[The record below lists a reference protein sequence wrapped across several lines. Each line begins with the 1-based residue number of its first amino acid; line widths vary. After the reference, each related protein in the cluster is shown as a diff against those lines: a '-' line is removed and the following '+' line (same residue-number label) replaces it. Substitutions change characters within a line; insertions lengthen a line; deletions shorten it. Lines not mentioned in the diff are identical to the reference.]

1 MTEERK
7 TVDIIISDDLR
18 NVLLEIQDSQVAQL
32 LVKGTHFEDE
42 LADDHVNYISI
53 SKKDLTKIS
62 YLTKERY
69 EGLSI
74 EECWATTKRI
84 MAKPGGFISKVFKN
98 ISEKEVEKFSTLFR
112 SEITKPKLDFQVF
125 EGDEIKKFYH
135 YSSYCERNG
144 GSLHASCMKYDN
156 CQNFLEIYSKNPD
169 NCKIV
174 VLFDNDDAT
183 RIIGRAILWHI
194 GEHKVMDRIYT
205 INDESY
211 QFYFKQWASKHGYYF
226 KSEQNWFN
234 TRQFEMLG
242 SKKINLD
249 LTLDLPNNKF
259 DRVPYM
265 DTFKFM
271 DYEGKLYNFQPKGKE
286 YYTLTDTGGRKNGYD
301 HLVTDYITGVLRY
314 RGDAIR
320 LRYLEVEGGVRAHTH
335 PDSCYYSEIMDTYIL
350 RDHAFQHPILK
361 DYIFNEDFKS
371 HNNEERIQE
380 RIKYVEEREAQR
392 QKEREEREARRQ
404 RQLEG
409 IEQGGYERGRLYSDF
424 NDYADVLNQMRNLR
438 HNFNTDE
445 IYSYVSEYMDL
456 RRRGYAGTLEDLVR
470 ERRNERVAPPIRQVR
485 GQEGGRVIRDGGLR
499 FADAGGFADPVV
511 EEPVAP
517 TPQPVEDF
525 AARLRDTISTL
536 AQPDPVEEEAQEEV
550 TERVEEQPIIT
561 ATQGEDVRTTGIDLT
576 TLYDRYMTAEN
587 RIRFL
592 PTDDSGTRF
601 WSSRYY
607 TVVDTET
614 GEMRIEEGAE

>member
-69 EGLSI
+69 EGLSMD
-74 EECWATTKRI
+74 ECWATTKRI

-156 CQNFLEIYSKNPD
+156 CQNFLEIYSKNPEH
-169 NCKIV
+169 CKIV

-183 RIIGRAILWHI
+183 RIIGRAILWHV
-194 GEHKVMDRIYT
+194 GDHKVMDRIYT
-205 INDESY
+205 INDENY
-211 QFYFKQWASKHGYYF
+211 QFYFKQWSSEHGYSF
-226 KSEQNWFN
+226 KSEQNWSN
-234 TRQFEMLG
+234 TKDFEILG
-242 SKKINLD
+242 SKKIKLE
-249 LTLDLPNNKF
+249 LVLSLPNNKF
-259 DRVPYM
+259 DKLPYM

-271 DYEGKLYNFQPKGKE
+271 DYDGKLYNFQPKGKD

-301 HLVTDYITGVLRY
+301 HLVTDYFTGILRY
-314 RGDAIR
+314 RGDAVR
-320 LRYLEVEGGVRAHTH
+320 LRYLEVEGGDRAYTHT
-335 PDSCYYSEIMDTYIL
+335 DSCYYSEIMCIYIF
-350 RDHAFQHPILK
+350 RDHSFQHPILK
-361 DYIFNEDFKS
+361 DYIFDDDFKQ
-371 HNNEERIQE
+371 NNDDERIQE
-380 RIKYVEEREAQR
+380 RIKYVEEREVRR
-392 QKEREEREARRQ
+392 QKDREERDARRQ
-404 RQLEG
+404 KQLDEMN
-409 IEQGGYERGRLYSDF
+409 QGGERGRLYSDF
-424 NDYADVLNQMRNLR
+424 SDYSDVMDQMRNLR
-438 HNFNTDE
+438 HRYNMDE

-456 RRRGYAGTLEDLVR
+456 RRRGYAGSLEDLVR
-470 ERRNERVAPPIRQVR
+470 DRRNERVAPPIHRER
-485 GQEGGRVIRDGGLR
+485 GRVMR
-499 FADAGGFADPVV
+499 ADRPPVDFFERYERATLGTV
-511 EEPVAP
+511 REEPVSP
-517 TPQPVEDF
+517 TAQPVEDE
-525 AARLRDTISTL
+525 IQSL
-536 AQPDPVEEEAQEEV
+536 AQPEPVEEESQEEV

-561 ATQGEDVRTTGIDLT
+561 AAQGETIRTTGIDLT
-576 TLYDRYMTAEN
+576 ALYDRYITADTRN
-587 RIRFL
+587 VRFL
-592 PTDDSGTRF
+592 PTDDSSRF
-601 WSSRYY
+601 GRYY

-614 GEMRIEEGAE
+614 GEMRIEEEAE

>member
-69 EGLSI
+69 EGLSVD
-74 EECWATTKRI
+74 ECWATTKRI

-156 CQNFLEIYSKNPD
+156 CQSFLDIYTQNPD

-183 RIIGRAILWHI
+183 RIIGRAILWEVD
-194 GEHKVMDRIYT
+194 GHKVMDRIYT
-205 INDESY
+205 INDEAY

-249 LTLDLPNNKF
+249 LVLDLPNKKF

-271 DYEGKLYNFQPKGKE
+271 DYEGKLYNFQPKGTE
-286 YYTLTDTGGRKNGYD
+286 FYTLTDTGGRKNGYD
-301 HLVTDYITGVLRY
+301 HLVTDYLTGVLRY

-320 LRYLEVEGGVRAHTH
+320 LRYLEVDGERAHTH
-335 PDSCYYSEIMDTYIL
+335 PDNCYYSEIMDTYIL
-350 RDHAFQHPILK
+350 RDHAFQHPVLR
-361 DYIFNEDFKS
+361 DYIFNDDFKQ
-371 HNNEERIQE
+371 HNNDERIQE

-409 IEQGGYERGRLYSDF
+409 REQGGYERGRLYSDF
-424 NDYADVLNQMRNLR
+424 NDYAEVLNQMRNLR
-438 HNFNTDE
+438 HNFSMDE
-445 IYSYVSEYMDL
+445 IYSSVSEYMDL
-456 RRRGYAGTLEDLVR
+456 RRRGYGGTLEDLIR
-470 ERRNERVAPPIRQVR
+470 ERRNEREEVYRLRQER
-485 GQEGGRVIRDGGLR
+485 PRVVIDRFEERVERVLRDV
-499 FADAGGFADPVV
+499 PQPV
-511 EEPVAP
+511 EEPVSP
-517 TPQPVEDF
+517 TAQPVDAQEEIQDPI
-525 AARLRDTISTL
+525 AR
-536 AQPDPVEEEAQEEV
+536 PVEEEV
-550 TERVEEQPIIT
+550 TERIEEQPIIT
-561 ATQGEDVRTTGIDLT
+561 AAQGEDVRTTGVQQDWTDLT
-576 TLYDRYMTAEN
+576 ALYDRYITADT
-587 RIRFL
+587 RTVRFL
-592 PTDDSGTRF
+592 PTDDSSGTRF
-601 WSSRYY
+601 GRYY
-607 TVVDTET
+607 ARIDGET
-614 GEMRIEEGAE
+614 GEMRIEEEVE

>member
-1 MTEERK
+1 MTQERK

-32 LVKGTHFEDE
+32 LVKGTHFDDE

-69 EGLSI
+69 EGLSTD
-74 EECWATTKRI
+74 ECWATTKRI

-156 CQNFLEIYSKNPD
+156 CQNFFEIYSKNPD

-183 RIIGRAILWHI
+183 RIIGRAILWHV
-194 GEHKVMDRIYT
+194 GDHKVMDRIYT
-205 INDESY
+205 INDEAY
-211 QFYFKQWASKHGYYF
+211 QFYFKQWASKHSYYF

-249 LTLDLPNNKF
+249 LVLDLPNTKF

-286 YYTLTDTGGRKNGYD
+286 FYTLTDTGGRKNGYD

-350 RDHAFQHPILK
+350 REHSIQHPILK
-361 DYIFNEDFKS
+361 DYIFNDDFKS

-380 RIKYVEEREAQR
+380 RIKYVEERESQR
-392 QKEREEREARRQ
+392 QKEREEREERRK

-409 IEQGGYERGRLYSDF
+409 VEQGGERGRLYSDF

-438 HNFNTDE
+438 HNFNNDE

-456 RRRGYAGTLEDLVR
+456 RRRGYIGSLEDLVR
-470 ERRNERVAPPIRQVR
+470 DRRNERVAPPIRQER
-485 GQEGGRVIRDGGLR
+485 GRVMR
-499 FADAGGFADPVV
+499 ADRPPVDFFERYERATLGTV
-511 EEPVAP
+511 REEPVSP
-517 TPQPVEDF
+517 TAQPVEDEIQSP
-525 AARLRDTISTL
+525 LD
-536 AQPDPVEEEAQEEV
+536 QPEPVEEESQEEV

-561 ATQGEDVRTTGIDLT
+561 ATQGESITTTTGLDLSAF
-576 TLYDRYMTAEN
+576 YDRYITADTRN
-587 RIRFL
+587 VRFL
-592 PTDDSGTRF
+592 PTDDSSRF
-601 WSSRYY
+601 GRYY
-607 TVVDTET
+607 TRVDIET
-614 GEMRIEEGAE
+614 GEIRIEEGAE

>member
-69 EGLSI
+69 EGLSVD
-74 EECWATTKRI
+74 ECWATTKRI

-156 CQNFLEIYSKNPD
+156 CQSFLDIYTQNPD

-183 RIIGRAILWHI
+183 RIIGRAILWVVD
-194 GEHKVMDRIYT
+194 GHKVMDRIYT
-205 INDESY
+205 INDEAY

-249 LTLDLPNNKF
+249 LVLDLPNNKF

-286 YYTLTDTGGRKNGYD
+286 FYTLTDTGGRKNGYD
-301 HLVTDYITGVLRY
+301 HLVTDYLTGVLRY

-320 LRYLEVEGGVRAHTH
+320 LRYLEVDGERAHTH
-335 PDSCYYSEIMDTYIL
+335 PDNCYYSEIMDTYIL
-350 RDHAFQHPILK
+350 RDHAFQHPVLR
-361 DYIFNEDFKS
+361 DYIFNDDFKQ
-371 HNNEERIQE
+371 HNNDARIQE

-409 IEQGGYERGRLYSDF
+409 REQGGYERGRLYSDF
-424 NDYADVLNQMRNLR
+424 NDYAEVLNQMRNLR
-438 HNFNTDE
+438 HNFSMDE
-445 IYSYVSEYMDL
+445 IYSSVSEYMDL
-456 RRRGYAGTLEDLVR
+456 RRRGYAGTLEDLIR
-470 ERRNERVAPPIRQVR
+470 ERRNEREEVARPRQERPRAVR
-485 GQEGGRVIRDGGLR
+485 ADRPVDFFETYERVLRDV
-499 FADAGGFADPVV
+499 PQPV
-511 EEPVAP
+511 EEPV
-517 TPQPVEDF
+517 
-525 AARLRDTISTL
+525 L
-536 AQPDPVEEEAQEEV
+536 AQPEPVEEEAQEEV

-561 ATQGEDVRTTGIDLT
+561 ATQGEDVRTTGYRGADLT
-576 TLYDRYMTAEN
+576 ALYDRYITADT
-587 RIRFL
+587 RTVRFL
-592 PTDDSGTRF
+592 PTDDSSGTRF
-601 WSSRYY
+601 GRYY
-607 TVVDTET
+607 TRVDIET
-614 GEMRIEEGAE
+614 GEIRIEEGAE

>member
-1 MTEERK
+1 MTQERK

-32 LVKGTHFEDE
+32 LVKGSHFEDE
-42 LADDHVNYISI
+42 LADDYVNFISI

-69 EGLSI
+69 EGLSTD
-74 EECWATTKRI
+74 ECWATTKRI

-156 CQNFLEIYSKNPD
+156 CQSFLDVYTKNPD

-183 RIIGRAILWHI
+183 RIIGRAILWYV

-205 INDESY
+205 INDEAY
-211 QFYFKQWASKHGYYF
+211 QFYFKQWASKNGYHF

-234 TRQFEMLG
+234 TRQFEILG
-242 SKKINLD
+242 SEKVNLD
-249 LTLDLPNNKF
+249 LILDLSNKKF

-271 DYEGKLYNFQPKGKE
+271 DYEGKLYNFQPSGKD

-301 HLVTDYITGVLRY
+301 HLITDYLSGVLRY
-314 RGDAIR
+314 RGDAHR
-320 LRYLEVEGGVRAHTH
+320 LRYLEVEGGDRVHTH
-335 PDSCYYSEIMDTYIL
+335 SDNCYYSEIMDTYIL
-350 RDHAFQHPILK
+350 IDHSFRHPVLR
-361 DYIFNEDFKS
+361 DYIFNDDFKQ

-380 RIKYVEEREAQR
+380 RIKYVEEREIQR
-392 QKEREEREARRQ
+392 QKEREERDAIRQ
-404 RQLEG
+404 RQLDEMN
-409 IEQGGYERGRLYSDF
+409 QGGYERGRLYSDI
-424 NDYADVLNQMRNLR
+424 NDYSDVLNQMRNIR
-438 HNFNTDE
+438 SDFNTGE

-456 RRRGYAGTLEDLVR
+456 RRRGYQGTLEGLIRDHRVR
-470 ERRNERVAPPIRQVR
+470 VEQERVQPE
-485 GQEGGRVIRDGGLR
+485 QEGGRVVRRGGRPQVDFRDER
-499 FADAGGFADPVV
+499 VFRDVPQPV
-511 EEPVAP
+511 EEPVSP
-517 TPQPVEDF
+517 
-525 AARLRDTISTL
+525 L
-536 AQPDPVEEEAQEEV
+536 AQPEPVEEEAQEEV

-561 ATQGEDVRTTGIDLT
+561 AAQGESITTTTGLDLT
-576 TLYDRYMTAEN
+576 ALYNRYQTADTRN
-587 RIRFL
+587 VRFL

-601 WSSRYY
+601 
-607 TVVDTET
+607 VLP
-614 GEMRIEEGAE
+614 

>member
-1 MTEERK
+1 MTQERK

-42 LADDHVNYISI
+42 LADDYVNYISI

-74 EECWATTKRI
+74 DECWATTKRI

-112 SEITKPKLDFQVF
+112 SEVSKPKLDFQVF
-125 EGDEIKKFYH
+125 EGDEVKKFYH

-156 CQNFLEIYSKNPD
+156 CQSFLDIYTKNPD

-183 RIIGRAILWHI
+183 RIIGRAILWHVD
-194 GEHKVMDRIYT
+194 GHKVMDRIYT
-205 INDESY
+205 INDEAY

-249 LTLDLPNNKF
+249 LILDLPNAKF

-271 DYEGKLYNFQPKGKE
+271 DYEGKLYNFQPKGTE

-301 HLVTDYITGVLRY
+301 HLITDYIDGVLRY
-314 RGDAIR
+314 RGEAYR
-320 LRYLEVEGGVRAHTH
+320 LRYLETEDRVYTH
-335 PDSCYYSEIMDTYIL
+335 PNNCNYSEIMDTYIL
-350 RDHAFQHPILK
+350 KDHCIQHPVLR
-361 DYIFNEDFKS
+361 DYIFNDEYKQ
-371 HNNEERIQE
+371 HNNDQRIQE
-380 RIKYVEEREAQR
+380 RVKYVEEREIQR
-392 QKEREEREARRQ
+392 QKEREERDARRARQ
-404 RQLEG
+404 REEMNARYEG
-409 IEQGGYERGRLYSDF
+409 RGYENGRLYGEID
-424 NDYADVLNQMRNLR
+424 DYMDIMNQMRGLR
-438 HNFNTDE
+438 NR
-445 IYSYVSEYMDL
+445 YSLEQLYPAVTEYLDL
-456 RRRGYAGTLEDLVR
+456 RRHGYRGTLEDLLHEIGVR
-470 ERRNERVAPPIRQVR
+470 NDQRGRRVVRRVQDEVVEAPR
-485 GQEGGRVIRDGGLR
+485 
-499 FADAGGFADPVV
+499 PVPVVYDLVDTPLSEVEPQDFLTPPTQIV
-511 EEPVAP
+511 EEPVVEQTVAEQVQEP
-517 TPQPVEDF
+517 VVEQPV
-525 AARLRDTISTL
+525 
-536 AQPDPVEEEAQEEV
+536 V
-550 TERVEEQPIIT
+550 EQPQIT
-561 ATQGEDVRTTGIDLT
+561 TTRMYGT
-576 TLYDRYMTAEN
+576 Y
-587 RIRFL
+587 
-592 PTDDSGTRF
+592 DDSSTFRVSDTMFRMYYDASGSLSVDIETDTTREPQ
-601 WSSRYY
+601 
-607 TVVDTET
+607 TE
-614 GEMRIEEGAE
+614 GEAE

>member
-1 MTEERK
+1 MTQERK

-32 LVKGTHFEDE
+32 LVKVSHFEDE
-42 LADDHVNYISI
+42 LADDYVNYISI

-69 EGLSI
+69 EGLSTD
-74 EECWATTKRI
+74 ECWATTKRI

-156 CQNFLEIYSKNPD
+156 CQSFLDIYTKNPD
-169 NCKIV
+169 NCKVV

-183 RIIGRAILWHI
+183 RIIGRAILWQVD
-194 GEHKVMDRIYT
+194 GHKVMDRIYT
-205 INDESY
+205 INDEAY
-211 QFYFKQWASKHGYYF
+211 QFYFKQWASKNGYYF

-249 LTLDLPNNKF
+249 LTLNLLNTKF

-301 HLVTDYITGVLRY
+301 HLVTDYLTGVLRY
-314 RGDAIR
+314 RGDTIR
-320 LRYLEVEGGVRAHTH
+320 LRYLEVEGGARAHTH

-350 RDHAFQHPILK
+350 REHSIQHPILK
-361 DYIFNEDFKS
+361 DYIFNDDFKS

-380 RIKYVEEREAQR
+380 RIKYVEEREIQR
-392 QKEREEREARRQ
+392 KKEIEEREARRARQ
-404 RQLEG
+404 RE
-409 IEQGGYERGRLYSDF
+409 EMNARCETGGYENGRLYGEID
-424 NDYADVLNQMRNLR
+424 DYTDIMNQMRGLR
-438 HNFNTDE
+438 NR
-445 IYSYVSEYMDL
+445 YSLDQLYSAVTEYLDL
-456 RRRGYAGTLEDLVR
+456 RRHGYRGTLLHLLEDRASTLLHDIGVRNEQPRIRR
-470 ERRNERVAPPIRQVR
+470 ERRPVR
-485 GQEGGRVIRDGGLR
+485 LEEV
-499 FADAGGFADPVV
+499 P
-511 EEPVAP
+511 EEP
-517 TPQPVEDF
+517 TPMVYQILSEVEPQ
-525 AARLRDTISTL
+525 T
-536 AQPDPVEEEAQEEV
+536 EEEAE
-550 TERVEEQPIIT
+550 
-561 ATQGEDVRTTGIDLT
+561 
-576 TLYDRYMTAEN
+576 
-587 RIRFL
+587 
-592 PTDDSGTRF
+592 
-601 WSSRYY
+601 
-607 TVVDTET
+607 
-614 GEMRIEEGAE
+614 

>member
-69 EGLSI
+69 EGLSTD
-74 EECWATTKRI
+74 ECWATTKRI

-135 YSSYCERNG
+135 YSSYCERNS

-156 CQNFLEIYSKNPD
+156 CQNFFEIYSKNPD

-183 RIIGRAILWHI
+183 RIIGRAILWHV
-194 GEHKVMDRIYT
+194 GDHKVMDRIYT
-205 INDESY
+205 INDEAY
-211 QFYFKQWASKHGYYF
+211 QFYFKQWASKHDYYF

-249 LTLDLPNNKF
+249 LVLDLPNTKF

-271 DYEGKLYNFQPKGKE
+271 DFEGKLYNFQPKGKE

-335 PDSCYYSEIMDTYIL
+335 PDSCYYSDIMDTYIL
-350 RDHAFQHPILK
+350 REHAFQHPILK

-371 HNNEERIQE
+371 HNDEERIKE

-392 QKEREEREARRQ
+392 QKEREEREARRK

-409 IEQGGYERGRLYSDF
+409 VEQGGERGRLYSDF
-424 NDYADVLNQMRNLR
+424 NDYSDVLNQMRNLR
-438 HNFNTDE
+438 HNFNNDE

-456 RRRGYAGTLEDLVR
+456 RRRGYAGSLEDLVR
-470 ERRNERVAPPIRQVR
+470 ERRNERVARPVRQERGGVVR
-485 GQEGGRVIRDGGLR
+485 RAVRVDRPQVDVV
-499 FADAGGFADPVV
+499 PQPV
-511 EEPVAP
+511 EEPVSP
-517 TPQPVEDF
+517 TPQ
-525 AARLRDTISTL
+525 
-536 AQPDPVEEEAQEEV
+536 PVEEEAQEEV

-561 ATQGEDVRTTGIDLT
+561 ATQRTTTGIDLT
-576 TLYDRYMTAEN
+576 ALYNRYITTDTAIGYTS
-587 RIRFL
+587 RPL
-592 PTDDSGTRF
+592 PTDGG
-601 WSSRYY
+601 RYY
-607 TVVDTET
+607 TVVDRET
-614 GEMRIEEGAE
+614 GEMRIEEVAE

>member
-1 MTEERK
+1 MKQERK

-32 LVKGTHFEDE
+32 LVKGSHFEDE
-42 LADDHVNYISI
+42 LADDYVNYISI

-69 EGLSI
+69 EGLSTD
-74 EECWATTKRI
+74 ECWATTKRI

-156 CQNFLEIYSKNPD
+156 CQNFLEIYSKNPEH
-169 NCKIV
+169 CKIV

-183 RIIGRAILWHI
+183 RIIGRAILWHVD
-194 GEHKVMDRIYT
+194 GHKVMDRIYT

-249 LTLDLPNNKF
+249 LVLDLPNTKF

-286 YYTLTDTGGRKNGYD
+286 FYTLTDTGGRKNGYD

-335 PDSCYYSEIMDTYIL
+335 PDSCYYSDIMDTYIL
-350 RDHAFQHPILK
+350 REHAIKHPVLN
-361 DYIFNEDFKS
+361 DYIFNDDFKE

-392 QKEREEREARRQ
+392 QKEREERDARRQ

-409 IEQGGYERGRLYSDF
+409 IEQGGERGRLYSDF
-424 NDYADVLNQMRNLR
+424 NDYSDVLNQMRNLR

-456 RRRGYAGTLEDLVR
+456 RRRGYGGTLEDLVR
-470 ERRNERVAPPIRQVR
+470 ERRNERVAPPIHRER
-485 GQEGGRVIRDGGLR
+485 GRVVRAERVVRADRPVDFFETYERVFRDV
-499 FADAGGFADPVV
+499 PQPV
-511 EEPVAP
+511 EEPVSP
-517 TPQPVEDF
+517 
-525 AARLRDTISTL
+525 L
-536 AQPDPVEEEAQEEV
+536 AQPDPVEEEAQGEV

-561 ATQGEDVRTTGIDLT
+561 ATHESITTTTGLDLT
-576 TLYDRYMTAEN
+576 ALYNRYQTADTRN
-587 RIRFL
+587 VRFL
-592 PTDDSGTRF
+592 PTDDSSTTRF
-601 WSSRYY
+601 GSSRYY

>member
-1 MTEERK
+1 MTQERK

-74 EECWATTKRI
+74 DECWATTKRI

-156 CQNFLEIYSKNPD
+156 CQSFLDIYTKNPD

-183 RIIGRAILWHI
+183 RIIGRAILWVVD
-194 GEHKVMDRIYT
+194 GHKVMDRIYT
-205 INDESY
+205 INDEAY

-249 LTLDLPNNKF
+249 LVLDLPNTKF

-271 DYEGKLYNFQPKGKE
+271 DFEGKLYNFQPKGKE

-350 RDHAFQHPILK
+350 REHSIQHPILK
-361 DYIFNEDFKS
+361 DYIFNDDFKS

-392 QKEREEREARRQ
+392 QKEREEREARRK

-409 IEQGGYERGRLYSDF
+409 VEQGGERGRLYSDF

-456 RRRGYAGTLEDLVR
+456 RRRGYAGSLEDLVR
-470 ERRNERVAPPIRQVR
+470 DRRNERVAPPIHRER
-485 GQEGGRVIRDGGLR
+485 GRVLRADRPQVDIFEAYERVLRDV
-499 FADAGGFADPVV
+499 PQPV
-511 EEPVAP
+511 EEPVSP
-517 TPQPVEDF
+517 
-525 AARLRDTISTL
+525 L
-536 AQPDPVEEEAQEEV
+536 AQPEPVEEEAQEEV

-561 ATQGEDVRTTGIDLT
+561 ATQGETITTTGIDFT
-576 TLYDRYMTAEN
+576 ALYDRYMTADTRN
-587 RIRFL
+587 VRFL
-592 PTDDSGTRF
+592 PTDDSSGTRF
-601 WSSRYY
+601 GRYY
-607 TVVDTET
+607 ARIDSET
-614 GEMRIEEGAE
+614 GEMRIEEEAE